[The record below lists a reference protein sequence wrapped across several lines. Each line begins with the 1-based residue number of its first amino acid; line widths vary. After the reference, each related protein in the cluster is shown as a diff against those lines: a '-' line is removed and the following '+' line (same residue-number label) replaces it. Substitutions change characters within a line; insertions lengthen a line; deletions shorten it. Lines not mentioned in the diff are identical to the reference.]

1 MRRRCHLEQ
10 TRARFVPLH
19 ACDRSVRRPL
29 RAEQYPGPEAFPQKR
44 PHYPSVRDDDD
55 ARTAGVEGA
64 DGREGLFEPR
74 DDLLVRLGADERPAF
89 LLGDREELLCQLG
102 VALLLLGPGVA
113 FEDASI
119 PLAQAVD
126 GDDLAFESR
135 TVTDDLCGLEGAR
148 ERAGVQAFE
157 RLAGEAVSCEAR
169 LRPSSLR
176 EWELHL
182 ALPDA
187 FRIRSGLSVTH
198 QEQLL

>member
-29 RAEQYPGPEAFPQKR
+29 RAGQYPGPEAFPQKR

-55 ARTAGVEGA
+55 ARTAWVERA
-64 DGREGLFEPR
+64 DQREGLFEPR

-102 VALLLLGPGVA
+102 VALFLLGPGLT
-113 FEDASI
+113 FEDTSI

-126 GDDLAFESR
+126 GDDLACEPS
-135 TVTDDLCGLEGAR
+135 TVADDLCGLEGAG
-148 ERAGVQAFE
+148 ERARIEAFE
-157 RLAGEAVSCEAR
+157 RFAGEAMSCKAC
-169 LRPSSLR
+169 LRPAPLR

-187 FRIRSGLSVTH
+187 FRVRRGLSVTH
-198 QEQLL
+198 QEHLL

>member
-1 MRRRCHLEQ
+1 MCRRCHLEQ
-10 TRARFVPLH
+10 TRARF
-19 ACDRSVRRPL
+19 
-29 RAEQYPGPEAFPQKR
+29 
-44 PHYPSVRDDDD
+44 
-55 ARTAGVEGA
+55 
-64 DGREGLFEPR
+64 EPR
-74 DDLLVRLGADERPAF
+74 DALLVRLGADERPAF

>member
-29 RAEQYPGPEAFPQKR
+29 RAGQYPGPEAFPQKR

-55 ARTAGVEGA
+55 ARTAWVEAA
-64 DGREGLFEPR
+64 DGRECFFEPC
-74 DDLLVRLGADERPAF
+74 DDLLVRLGAHERPAF
-89 LLGDREELLCQLG
+89 HLGDREELLCQLG
-102 VALLLLGPGVA
+102 VELLLLGPGVA

-135 TVTDDLCGLEGAR
+135 TVALSLPLRVGTPSGPAR
-148 ERAGVQAFE
+148 
-157 RLAGEAVSCEAR
+157 C
-169 LRPSSLR
+169 P
-176 EWELHL
+176 
-182 ALPDA
+182 
-187 FRIRSGLSVTH
+187 
-198 QEQLL
+198 